1 MGSTKQTSFRK
12 DEVISAS
19 EIGQYHFCPM
29 SWYLQRCGYQP
40 KSKSLE
46 IGKEKHVELGKVMYY
61 TQKTVRKSKV
71 LAYTGYLLLFIALI
85 FLLSEVIL

>member
-1 MGSTKQTSFRK
+1 MEIIKEEGL
-12 DEVISAS
+12 ISPPLLFS
-19 EIGQYHFCPM
+19 QGCFQLPM

-71 LAYTGYLLLFIALI
+71 LAYAGYLLLLIALI